1 MWRNLRSL
9 RFRLILAFVLVSVPP
24 MLAAT
29 YIGAQLISDAFETN
43 VEQWLEETSQFFI
56 SGIKDTNDEV
66 ERATNVI
73 ATRIKQANLQEP
85 QIIEAINKD
94 IPLLKSVGYDLIAL
108 YDENRKIILTTA
120 AFESAKPLP
129 LQSTYGIFQF
139 SINKKDSLISGS
151 VLPVSSGNK
160 PLFLIIGTQLDQGY
174 LSSTKVV
181 TSLELRLY
189 HQTKTNFEPIAIKG
203 TTDTS
208 TTAVPQTAIDRLN
221 AGEEAVFDQTAT
233 ENTYRSVYSAIR
245 DVDNKLAGILF
256 IGIESSESFSEQIN
270 QLQLFSGIFIFGSV
284 LSIFAGLWMSG
295 LLVRP
300 LKALTIGVRS
310 ITSGN
315 YQSRV
320 KEKGSSE
327 IQELASGFNG
337 MAAQLSKL
345 HNLED
350 ELRKRDRMT
359 ALGEAAMVIAHE
371 VRNPLGIIK
380 TSAEVVRKRAHL
392 GASEERLLGYVVDEV
407 RRIERLIKDFLDF
420 ARPKTPIK
428 HPVKLRVLVDRVAAL
443 ARVEAQKHHVDLQV
457 IEVKEHVEILGDI
470 DQLHQALLNLMLNA
484 LDAMPDS
491 GTLKITIDSN
501 QTDASI
507 SVSDTGAGIAPDIID
522 KVFDPFFTTKAKG
535 TGLGLAK
542 VQHVAEA
549 HGGKASCTSIQEQ
562 GAMFTISLPK
572 LAPSAIYKNEAL

>member
-320 KEKGSSE
+320 KEK
-327 IQELASGFNG
+327 
-337 MAAQLSKL
+337 AA
-345 HNLED
+345 
-350 ELRKRDRMT
+350 
-359 ALGEAAMVIAHE
+359 
-371 VRNPLGIIK
+371 VRFK
-380 TSAEVVRKRAHL
+380 S
-392 GASEERLLGYVVDEV
+392 LL
-407 RRIERLIKDFLDF
+407 
-420 ARPKTPIK
+420 
-428 HPVKLRVLVDRVAAL
+428 
-443 ARVEAQKHHVDLQV
+443 
-457 IEVKEHVEILGDI
+457 
-470 DQLHQALLNLMLNA
+470 QALTAWQHN
-484 LDAMPDS
+484 S
-491 GTLKITIDSN
+491 
-501 QTDASI
+501 ASY
-507 SVSDTGAGIAPDIID
+507 
-522 KVFDPFFTTKAKG
+522 TT
-535 TGLGLAK
+535 
-542 VQHVAEA
+542 
-549 HGGKASCTSIQEQ
+549 
-562 GAMFTISLPK
+562 
-572 LAPSAIYKNEAL
+572 

>member
-9 RFRLILAFVLVSVPP
+9 RFRLVLAFVLVSVPP

-73 ATRIKQANLQEP
+73 ATRVQNAKLNET

-108 YDENRKIILTTA
+108 YDDDRKIILTTA
-120 AFESAKPLP
+120 AFKSAKPLP
-129 LQSTYGIFQF
+129 LQGKHGVFQF
-139 SINKKDSLISGS
+139 SINNKDSLISGS
-151 VLPVSSGNK
+151 ILPVLSGDK

-208 TTAVPQTAIDRLN
+208 SSAVPQTAIDRLK
-221 AGEEAVFDQTAT
+221 AGEDAVFDQTAT
-233 ENTYRSVYSAIR
+233 GDTYRSVYSAIR
-245 DVDNKLAGILF
+245 DVDNQLAGILF
-256 IGIESSESFSEQIN
+256 IGIESSESFVEQIS
-270 QLQLFSGIFIFGSV
+270 QWQLFSGIFLFGTA
-284 LSIFAGLWMSG
+284 LSISAGLWMSG

-337 MAAQLSKL
+337 MAAELSKL
-345 HNLED
+345 HSLED

-443 ARVEAQKHHVDLQV
+443 ARIEAQKHNVDLQI
-457 IEVKEHVEILGDI
+457 IEREEQLEVLGDI

-501 QTDASI
+501 ENHANI
-507 SVSDTGAGIAPDIID
+507 SVSDTGQGISQDIID

-549 HGGKASCTSIQEQ
+549 HGGTATCSSTKGG
-562 GAMFTISLPK
+562 GAVFTISLPRY
-572 LAPSAIYKNEAL
+572 IENGN

>member
-1 MWRNLRSL
+1 
-9 RFRLILAFVLVSVPP
+9 
-24 MLAAT
+24 
-29 YIGAQLISDAFETN
+29 
-43 VEQWLEETSQFFI
+43 
-56 SGIKDTNDEV
+56 
-66 ERATNVI
+66 
-73 ATRIKQANLQEP
+73 
-85 QIIEAINKD
+85 
-94 IPLLKSVGYDLIAL
+94 
-108 YDENRKIILTTA
+108 
-120 AFESAKPLP
+120 
-129 LQSTYGIFQF
+129 
-139 SINKKDSLISGS
+139 
-151 VLPVSSGNK
+151 
-160 PLFLIIGTQLDQGY
+160 
-174 LSSTKVV
+174 
-181 TSLELRLY
+181 
-189 HQTKTNFEPIAIKG
+189 
-203 TTDTS
+203 
-208 TTAVPQTAIDRLN
+208 
-221 AGEEAVFDQTAT
+221 
-233 ENTYRSVYSAIR
+233 
-245 DVDNKLAGILF
+245 
-256 IGIESSESFSEQIN
+256 
-270 QLQLFSGIFIFGSV
+270 
-284 LSIFAGLWMSG
+284 
-295 LLVRP
+295 
-300 LKALTIGVRS
+300 
-310 ITSGN
+310 
-315 YQSRV
+315 
-320 KEKGSSE
+320 
-327 IQELASGFNG
+327 

>member
-9 RFRLILAFVLVSVPP
+9 RFRLVLAFVLVSVPP

-43 VEQWLEETSQFFI
+43 VEQWLEETSQFFVT
-56 SGIKDTNDEV
+56 GLRDTSQDAD
-66 ERATNVI
+66 RATKVI
-73 ATRIKQANLQEP
+73 AARIQKVNIEDKEGQDEITQDMELLQS
-85 QIIEAINKD
+85 A
-94 IPLLKSVGYDLIAL
+94 GYNLIAL
-108 YDENRKIILTTA
+108 YDDKGKILLTTSP
-120 AFESAKPLP
+120 FESTKTLP
-129 LQSTYGIFQF
+129 ITPTRGVFEFQ
-139 SINKKDSLISGS
+139 IKNENTLVAGS
-151 VLPVSSGNK
+151 VLPVSSSAR
-160 PLFLIIGTQLDQGY
+160 PLFLLVGTQLDQRY
-174 LSSTKVV
+174 LNSTKIITSLQTKLYRQINGSYKPIKTENTDTEDAPQNVV
-181 TSLELRLY
+181 TRL
-189 HQTKTNFEPIAIKG
+189 K
-203 TTDTS
+203 
-208 TTAVPQTAIDRLN
+208 
-221 AGEEAVFDQTAT
+221 AGEDTVFDQTAT
-233 ENTYRSVYSAIR
+233 ENTYRSVYAAIR
-245 DVDNKLAGILF
+245 SVNNDLAGILF
-256 IGIESSESFSEQIN
+256 IGVESSESFVEQIS
-270 QLQLFSGIFIFGSV
+270 QWQLFSGIFLFGTA
-284 LSIFAGLWMSG
+284 LSISAGLWMSG

-327 IQELASGFNG
+327 IQELASGFNS
-337 MAAQLSKL
+337 MAAELSKL
-345 HNLED
+345 HSLED

-428 HPVKLRVLVDRVAAL
+428 YPVKLRVLVDRVAAL
-443 ARVEAQKHHVDLQV
+443 ARIEAQKHHVDLQI
-457 IEVKEHVEILGDI
+457 IEREEQLEVLGDI

-484 LDAMPDS
+484 LDAMPES

-501 QTDASI
+501 ETHANI
-507 SVSDTGAGIAPDIID
+507 SVSDTGQGISQDIID

-549 HGGKASCTSIQEQ
+549 HGGTASCTSVKGE
-562 GAMFTISLPK
+562 GAVFTISLPRHQ
-572 LAPSAIYKNEAL
+572 SEVER